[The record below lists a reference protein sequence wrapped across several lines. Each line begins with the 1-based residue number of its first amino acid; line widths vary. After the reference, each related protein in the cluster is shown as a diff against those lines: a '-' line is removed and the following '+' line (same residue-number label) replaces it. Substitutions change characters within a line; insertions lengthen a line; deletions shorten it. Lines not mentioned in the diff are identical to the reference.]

1 MSLLPELSYQQAT
14 FRDCKQLTET
24 AHLSKQD
31 WGYSDDDMKLWED
44 DLRIDEDYI
53 RKNTVIKV
61 YAEEQFIGFFAVIAV
76 DHEILEI
83 DHLWLLPGVKRK
95 GFGSLIF
102 KTILQYGK
110 TNAFKKAILIAEP
123 NAKGFYEKMG
133 GTVQGTFQSK
143 IKDRYLEI
151 YHYTL

>member
-1 MSLLPELSYQQAT
+1 MNLSPELTYQQAEIQ
-14 FRDCKQLTET
+14 DCQLLTET
-24 AHLSKQD
+24 ATRSKQD
-31 WGYSDDDMKLWED
+31 WGYSDNVMELWKD
-44 DLRIDEDYI
+44 DLLIDEDYI

-61 YAEEQFIGFFAVIAV
+61 YVTGRFIGFFAVIAL
-76 DHEILEI
+76 DNEILEI
-83 DHLWLLPGVKRK
+83 DHLWLLPGEKRK

-143 IKDRYLEI
+143 IKDRQLEI

>member
-1 MSLLPELSYQQAT
+1 MNLFPELTYQQAELQ
-14 FRDCKQLTET
+14 DCELLTKT
-24 AHLSKQD
+24 ANRSKQD
-31 WGYSDDDMKLWED
+31 WGYSDEDMKLWEE

-61 YAEEQFIGFFAVIAV
+61 YAAGIYIGFFAVIAV
-76 DHEILEI
+76 DTEILEI
-83 DHLWLLPGVKRK
+83 DHLWLLPGEKRK

-110 TNAFKKAILIAEP
+110 THAFKKAILTAEP

-143 IKDRYLEI
+143 IKDRHLEI